1 MGAEL
6 KADAKTAEQD
16 DLIQPFM
23 LETSGLRGRMV
34 RLGPVLDEIVGRH
47 PYPGAVATLLGEAV
61 VLGALLAS
69 GLKYDGIFSLQ
80 LNGDG
85 PVSMLV
91 MDMTSE
97 GKLRAYARYDGA
109 ADVLD
114 AETGP
119 AGLSSLVGKGR
130 LAFTVDQGPE
140 TERYQG
146 IVELVGETLSE
157 CVQHYFRQ
165 SEQIDTG
172 ICAAID
178 KTVQGWRGGGIA
190 IQRLPDHSPVPVG
203 SEHEDDWRR
212 AMVLMGS
219 AQQSELASAAI
230 DPNTL
235 LFRLFH
241 EDGVRVFDPSPLAFE
256 CRCSRDKVGRAL
268 ASLPPDDL
276 ADLAIDGTASVTCE
290 FCNTTREFPLGDVAE
305 FRGNG
310 LS

>member
-6 KADAKTAEQD
+6 ATTTKPAEGD
-16 DLIQPFM
+16 DRVQPFM
-23 LETSGLRGRMV
+23 LEASGLRGRMV
-34 RLGPVLDEIVGRH
+34 RLGLVLDEILGRH
-47 PYPGAVATLLGEAV
+47 PYPHPVALLLGEAV
-61 VLGALLAS
+61 VLGAVLAS
-69 GLKYDGIFSLQ
+69 GLKYEGIFSLQ

-91 MDMTSE
+91 MDMTSA
-97 GKLRAYARYDGA
+97 GKLRAYARYKDADG
-109 ADVLD
+109 LD
-114 AETGP
+114 ADSNELRL
-119 AGLSSLVGKGR
+119 ASLVGKGR
-130 LAFTVDQGPE
+130 LAFTVDQGPD

-172 ICAAID
+172 ICAAVD
-178 KTVQGWRGGGIA
+178 KTDRGWRGGGIA
-190 IQRLPDHSPVPVG
+190 IQRLPDQSPVPVG

-219 AQQSELASAAI
+219 AQQNELANADI

-235 LFRLFH
+235 LYRLFH
-241 EDGVRVFDPSPLAFE
+241 EDGVRVFDPLPLAFE
-256 CRCSRDKVGRAL
+256 CRCSRDRVGRAL

-276 ADLAIDGTASVTCE
+276 AELAEDGTASVTCE
-290 FCNTTREFPLGDVAE
+290 FCNTTREFQLGDVAE
-305 FRGNG
+305 FRSNDQ
-310 LS
+310 S